1 MHRRAALLL
10 PGALALP
17 AAAAAGD
24 YAFRVLRRGSPVG
37 THAVR
42 FAQRGS
48 ERVAT
53 SELLIAPRVMGVV
66 VYRYE
71 HRYEEVTLGDRFRRV
86 TSRLNRNGRIVE
98 VRAEATGAA
107 VLLDGTEGAQR
118 LPPDAAPLSWWQPQR
133 MGGRVPLFGTT
144 TGRALTLAW
153 QSGRLPG
160 GGVSHACTGD
170 VVATVR
176 FDAAG
181 RWSGFAATGED
192 GTEIVY
198 EPA

>member
-17 AAAAAGD
+17 AAASAGD
-24 YAFRVLRRGSPVG
+24 YAFRVLRRGTPIG
-37 THAVR
+37 THTVR

-48 ERVAT
+48 EHVAV
-53 SELLIAPRVMGVV
+53 SELMIAPRVMGVV
-66 VYRYE
+66 AYRYE
-71 HRYEEVTLGDRFRRV
+71 HRYEEATLGERFRRV
-86 TSRLNRNGRIVE
+86 VSRLNRNGRIVE

-107 VLLDGTEGAQR
+107 VLLDGTEGPQR
-118 LPPDAAPLSWWQPQR
+118 LPPDAAPLSWWQVHR

-144 TGRALTLAW
+144 TGRVLALGW
-153 QSGRLPG
+153 QGGRLPDG
-160 GGVSHACTGD
+160 GYRYACTGE
-170 VVATVR
+170 VVASAS

-181 RWSGFAATGED
+181 RWAGFSATGED
-192 GTEIVY
+192 GVEIVY